1 MNSSI
6 FRAAVVGA
14 TLLLP
19 ACAFTEEALWPSLT
33 GEDPA
38 GGNAQQTQ
46 QVQQQAAAPGQAGT
60 AAPAPSAGALGQPP
74 LGSTDFT
81 PPGVTPGQNTG
92 TFVGKKAVELRGE
105 LVRLQ
110 KSIGEHNTT
119 LQQLRAKIVQ
129 DSQRYHNTVGA
140 INARLQVGTTP
151 GNPILVQ
158 QFNSAQGDL
167 DRLSADIAEM
177 NGLATQV
184 SADSTMSA
192 FLSESARAA
201 FGISGAVDE
210 DHRQL
215 TILEDE
221 VNRTVVLID
230 RLLKEVADDVR
241 RQTNYVATE
250 RSNLNLLSAGI
261 KSGEIY
267 GASLVNR
274 AMTSVAGGGSDMA
287 RPAGKTADI
296 SGRRP
301 LVVIRFDKPNVAYQ
315 QAVYNAVSRV
325 LERRPDAAFD
335 LVAVAPSTGWAG
347 PSRGQQ
353 QQVAAPCRERVALAG
368 GDGPASGTDRHR
380 RHDQQRGDDQRGP
393 YLPQVIGFA
402 PETPIESGKPVP
414 FRRRLFLHSPAAKQ
428 LNAAD
433 STTGVA

>member
-1 MNSSI
+1 MKKVSAGPVMGLFGNKRQSTEMKSSI

-46 QVQQQAAAPGQAGT
+46 QAQPQAAGT
-60 AAPAPSAGALGQPP
+60 AQQAQAAQAPSAGALGQPP
-74 LGSTDFT
+74 LGTTDFT
-81 PPGVTPGQNTG
+81 PPGVTPGQATG

-105 LVRLQ
+105 LTRLQ
-110 KSIGEHNTT
+110 KSISEHNTR
-119 LQQLRAKIVQ
+119 LQQSRAKIVQ

-158 QFNSAQGDL
+158 QFNSAQADL
-167 DRLSADIAEM
+167 DRLATDIAEM
-177 NGLATQV
+177 NALATQV

-221 VNRTVVLID
+221 VNRTVILID

-241 RQTNYVATE
+241 RQTNYVSTE

-274 AMTSVAGGGSDMA
+274 AMTSVAGTGGGVSS
-287 RPAGKTADI
+287 PSKTADI
-296 SGRRP
+296 TGRRP

-325 LERRPDAAFD
+325 LEQRPDAAFD
-335 LVAVAPSTGWAG
+335 LVAVAPT
-347 PSRGQQ
+347 
-353 QQVAAPCRERVALAG
+353 AG
-368 GDGPASGTDRHR
+368 GPARIAVNSNKSR
-380 RHDQQRGDDQRGP
+380 RHAESVLRSLVEMGLPPGRIAIAGTTSGAATTNEVHI
-393 YLPQVIGFA
+393 YL
-402 PETPIESGKPVP
+402 
-414 FRRRLFLHSPAAKQ
+414 R
-428 LNAAD
+428 
-433 STTGVA
+433 

>member
-1 MNSSI
+1 MMSWK
-6 FRAAVVGA
+6 FRVAVVGA

-38 GGNAQQTQ
+38 GGNAKQTQ
-46 QVQQQAAAPGQAGT
+46 QAQLTTPAQQPGAVVPYAASG
-60 AAPAPSAGALGQPP
+60 GQPP

-81 PPGVTPGQNTG
+81 PPGVTSGPDTG

-105 LVRLQ
+105 LARLQ
-110 KSIGEHNTT
+110 QSIAEHNAA
-119 LQQLRAKIVQ
+119 LQQLRAKVVQ
-129 DSQRYHNTVGA
+129 DSQRYHTMVGA

-158 QFNSAQGDL
+158 QFNSAQADL
-167 DRLSADIAEM
+167 DRVSTDIAEM
-177 NGLATQV
+177 NNLATRV
-184 SADSTMSA
+184 AGDSTMSA

-241 RQTNYVATE
+241 RQTAYVATE
-250 RSNLNLLSAGI
+250 RGNLNLLSAGI

-274 AMTSVAGGGSDMA
+274 AMASFAGAAPDDGHSAA
-287 RPAGKTADI
+287 RAADI
-296 SGRRP
+296 TGRRP
-301 LVVIRFDKPNVAYQ
+301 LVVIRFDKPNVPYQ

-325 LERRPDAAFD
+325 LEQRPDAAFD
-335 LVAVAPSTGWAG
+335 LVAVAPT
-347 PSRGQQ
+347 
-353 QQVAAPCRERVALAG
+353 AG
-368 GDGPASGTDRHR
+368 GPARIAVNTNKSRRFAEGVLRSLVEMGLPPNKVAIAGTTSDAANTNEVHI
-380 RHDQQRGDDQRGP
+380 
-393 YLPQVIGFA
+393 YL
-402 PETPIESGKPVP
+402 
-414 FRRRLFLHSPAAKQ
+414 R
-428 LNAAD
+428 
-433 STTGVA
+433 

>member
-1 MNSSI
+1 MISWK
-6 FRAAVVGA
+6 FRVAVVGA

-38 GGNAQQTQ
+38 GGSAKQTQQAQQTTPAQ
-46 QVQQQAAAPGQAGT
+46 QPGAAIIQGATPG
-60 AAPAPSAGALGQPP
+60 GQPP

-81 PPGVTPGQNTG
+81 PPGVTPGPDTG
-92 TFVGKKAVELRGE
+92 TFVGKKAVELRQE
-105 LVRLQ
+105 LTRLQ
-110 KSIGEHNTT
+110 QSIGQHNTG
-119 LQQLRAKIVQ
+119 LQELRAKVVQ
-129 DSQRYHNTVGA
+129 DSQRYHTTVGA

-158 QFNSAQGDL
+158 QFNSAQADL
-167 DRLSADIAEM
+167 DRVAADIAEM
-177 NGLATQV
+177 NNLATRV
-184 SADSTMSA
+184 AADSTMSA

-241 RQTNYVATE
+241 RQTAYVSTE
-250 RSNLNLLSAGI
+250 RGNLNLLAAGI

-274 AMTSVAGGGSDMA
+274 AMASVAGVAPDDGRSSA
-287 RPAGKTADI
+287 RAADI
-296 SGRRP
+296 AGRRP
-301 LVVIRFDKPNVAYQ
+301 LVVIRFDKPNVPYQ

-325 LERRPDAAFD
+325 LEQRPDAAFD
-335 LVAVAPSTGWAG
+335 LVAVAPTAG
-347 PSRGQQ
+347 GPARIAVNSNVSRRHAEG
-353 QQVAAPCRERVALAG
+353 VLRSLVEMGLPPNRVAIAG
-368 GDGPASGTDRHR
+368 TTSDAATTNEVHL
-380 RHDQQRGDDQRGP
+380 
-393 YLPQVIGFA
+393 YL
-402 PETPIESGKPVP
+402 
-414 FRRRLFLHSPAAKQ
+414 R
-428 LNAAD
+428 
-433 STTGVA
+433 